1 MNKKYLNSFI
11 FVVLGCI
18 MSSRAA
24 AVDAS
29 DISKVIYE
37 NGSWKIIEI
46 SAKTRIIYRM
56 ATDSINIKDTHLT
69 IDLLNQCKFEPLVMV
84 KKFAKYNPLMSKGKL
99 ILQYRIPDLLENQEI
114 VDTEMTEGDTYGF
127 FSFKNLLADNLFI
140 SKESS
145 RLAIWVPPSGDGRV
159 QRSANTY
166 FSLEGFKVVYSKAKS
181 LCNDN
186 K

>member
-11 FVVLGCI
+11 FAVLGCI
-18 MSSRAA
+18 ISSRVA

-69 IDLLNQCKFEPLVMV
+69 IDLLNQCKFDPLVMV
-84 KKFAKYNPLMSKGKL
+84 KKFQ
-99 ILQYRIPDLLENQEI
+99 I
-114 VDTEMTEGDTYGF
+114 
-127 FSFKNLLADNLFI
+127 
-140 SKESS
+140 
-145 RLAIWVPPSGDGRV
+145 
-159 QRSANTY
+159 QR
-166 FSLEGFKVVYSKAKS
+166 
-181 LCNDN
+181 DHII
-186 K
+186 